1 MNTIEDR
8 LREALR
14 ERAKYSPVDPDA
26 WVKTVARTRPA
37 RGRTRAGARS
47 RFLIPVA
54 AAAAVVAIVLGV
66 TALTGH
72 LGARGR
78 APSVAQPSI
87 PAPLSRNDFLVKQDP
102 PMSEIVPVTVR
113 TPGGQVESV
122 FVWFARTK
130 GGRGTMLCSQ
140 IFRKGSVTSAV
151 CQSVQLS
158 GRQVAVLTAGDAFIR
173 LGASSSQVTSVSAQ
187 LSGGRSVAGKLISGR
202 GFPAKVWLV
211 SYSLEVNAGTASDVG
226 IVFRDAAGRQAGH
239 LTLIGASQF
248 PPAGPGGMTVFRNQK
263 GSATAYLVGG
273 RVEVSS
279 TGLPT
284 AVFESQPASG
294 PPDVDV
300 FTSQDDIPRTSLE
313 FYGYAH
319 ENVARVTV
327 QVADGRQV
335 SATTFPGW
343 KGSGVRLWAVPAPAH
358 LPAQL
363 RYLVL
368 GYDAGGHVV
377 WQTTIGEDSAG

>member
-14 ERAKYSPVDPDA
+14 ERARYSPVDPDA
-26 WVKTVARTRPA
+26 WAKTVARTRPA
-37 RGRTRAGARS
+37 RGRPRAGARS

-72 LGARGR
+72 LGSRGR
-78 APSVAQPSI
+78 APSVSQSSV
-87 PAPLSRNDFLVKQDP
+87 PAPLSRNDFLVRQDP
-102 PMSEIVPVTVR
+102 PISEIVPVTIR
-113 TPGGQVESV
+113 TPGSQAESV
-122 FVWFARTK
+122 FVWFARMK
-130 GGRGTMLCSQ
+130 GGQGTMLCSQ
-140 IFRKGSVTSAV
+140 IFRKGTVTAAI

-158 GRQVAVLTAGDAFIR
+158 GRQVAVLTSGDSFIR
-173 LGASSSQVTSVSAQ
+173 LGASSSRVTSVSAH
-187 LSGGRSVAGKLISGR
+187 LPGGRSAAGTLVGGQ

-211 SYSLEVNAGTASDVG
+211 SYPLDVSAGTVSDVG
-226 IVFRDAAGRQAGH
+226 IVFRDAAGRQAGQ
-239 LTLIGASQF
+239 LTILGASQF

-263 GSATAYLVGG
+263 GSATAYLARG

-279 TGLPT
+279 TGLPP

-294 PPDVDV
+294 PPDVSV
-300 FTSQDDIPRTSLE
+300 FTSQDDNPPTWLE

-327 QVADGRQV
+327 QLADGRQV
-335 SATTFPGW
+335 AATTFPGW
-343 KGSGVRLWAVPAPAH
+343 KESGIRLWAVPAPV
-358 LPAQL
+358 PVPRPL
-363 RYLVL
+363 RYIVL

-377 WQTTIGEDSAG
+377 WQTTLGEGSGG